1 MKIIV
6 KSAVLAAVVASPFV
20 LADGHEESRLEASG
34 NVAFATDYVFR
45 GISQSDSRMSIQGGL
60 DLGYA
65 LTDSISVYAGTWASN
80 VDFNDGDKTSAEF
93 DAYAGFSGNVLG
105 IDWDL
110 GGLGYIY
117 PGEHDYDYAE
127 VYGSLGHSFDL
138 GGVQPSVAVGVNYSP
153 DNFGGSGD
161 AFYGWTNIDIGLPSN
176 WIPGDVTLN
185 MHGGRQW
192 IQDNATFG
200 TPDYWE
206 WSAGM
211 TYTVLGFDLGVHYH
225 DTELNDNECFGG
237 TSLCDAR
244 VVATVGRALQKLEND

>member
-1 MKIIV
+1 MKMIV
-6 KSAVLAAVVASPFV
+6 KSAVLATVVASPFA

-34 NVAFATDYVFR
+34 NVAFATDYQFR
-45 GISQSDSRMSIQGGL
+45 GISQTDSRMSIQGGL

-65 LTDSISVYAGTWASN
+65 ITDAVSIYVGTWASN

-93 DAYAGFSGNVLG
+93 DAYAGFNGSAMG

-127 VYGSLGHSFDL
+127 VYASLGSSIDL
-138 GGVQPSVAVGVNYSP
+138 GAVQPSMSVGVNYSP
-153 DNFGGSGD
+153 DNFAETGD
-161 AFYGWTNIDIGLPSN
+161 AFYGWTSIDIGLPSN
-176 WIPGDVTLN
+176 WIPGDLTLN

-192 IQDNATFG
+192 IQDNAGFG

-206 WSAGM
+206 WSTGV
-211 TYTVLGFDLGVHYH
+211 TYTVLGFDVGAHYH
-225 DTELNDNECFGG
+225 DTDIDGSDCFGG
-237 TSLCDAR
+237 TSLCDTR
-244 VVATVGRALQKLEND
+244 VIVTVGRAL